1 VSRLEEL
8 LPNAAVRGVR
18 PDCLV
23 TVVGATWYGSDA
35 VELTYK
41 DPEGHV
47 ANMLVYRDDE
57 HRLEVAAGA
66 TSATCAGRDQAV
78 PRNSLP

>member
-57 HRLEVAAGA
+57 LRLEVVGK
-66 TSATCAGRDQAV
+66 GRPWSFD
-78 PRNSLP
+78 